1 MTISTSPS
9 ADGSARRMGALW
21 GYSALVALW
30 AYALIRPARLWTW
43 EYYHDT
49 PLLNYAAVLMHDFGR
64 VPYRDIFE
72 TTMPGTFLFHY
83 IIVGLGLETQ
93 TAFVTLGL
101 IAMFA
106 LAAAGTYTL
115 WRITPKGA
123 LLFAPFYLMVMLQF
137 GPTALFQR
145 EILGLLAITPALI
158 LATRPSPSYLPA
170 QALIGLLFG
179 MACTIKPQF
188 AAGAPVA
195 VLCLAGLTQG
205 PFLKTALAGIIT
217 ALTGFAI
224 PLLITFL
231 WLWSYDALEPFLFIL
246 TQYTPLYIQLTQL
259 HAFLT
264 PEDRMQYL
272 KDLWPT
278 FAGFWILLPGPLML
292 AMLTFAT
299 RARMARDHLILLA
312 TFSAMTAIYGLLPIL
327 SGQFWDYHYFPFI
340 FFAILS
346 SSALLGVALTSSH
359 PIKMAGLAMVALSLF
374 LSLNPVAN
382 LEIRRADAITRVALA
397 KEMEAA
403 LHEWLPKDG
412 RVQPV
417 DWAAG
422 ALHAMM
428 RARVPIATRFFY
440 DFHFAHHK
448 SHPVTAALR
457 TEFLAALTTDPPE
470 LLLVAHRGKKIHG
483 QDVSYAFP
491 AFEAF
496 RDTRYTRVQNTP
508 QFSIYLRGDL
518 AS

>member
-158 LATRPSPSYLPA
+158 LA
-170 QALIGLLFG
+170 
-179 MACTIKPQF
+179 
-188 AAGAPVA
+188 
-195 VLCLAGLTQG
+195 
-205 PFLKTALAGIIT
+205 
-217 ALTGFAI
+217 

-382 LEIRRADAITRVALA
+382 LEIRRADAITCLLPRGFSTISTLPITKAIPLLPPCAQSSWPHSQRTLQNSCWSLIEA
-397 KEMEAA
+397 KRYMGRTSLTPSPPLRPSAIPATHASRTPRNFPSTCAA
-403 LHEWLPKDG
+403 ILHHD
-412 RVQPV
+412 
-417 DWAAG
+417 
-422 ALHAMM
+422 
-428 RARVPIATRFFY
+428 AT
-440 DFHFAHHK
+440 
-448 SHPVTAALR
+448 L
-457 TEFLAALTTDPPE
+457 
-470 LLLVAHRGKKIHG
+470 G
-483 QDVSYAFP
+483 
-491 AFEAF
+491 
-496 RDTRYTRVQNTP
+496 
-508 QFSIYLRGDL
+508 
-518 AS
+518 